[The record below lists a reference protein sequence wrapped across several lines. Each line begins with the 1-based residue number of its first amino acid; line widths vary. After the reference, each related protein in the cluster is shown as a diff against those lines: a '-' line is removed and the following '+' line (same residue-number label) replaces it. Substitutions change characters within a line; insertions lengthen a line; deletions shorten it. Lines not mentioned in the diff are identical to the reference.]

1 MPITSAT
8 FLFLRSNHAI
18 KHKIFDVRIIGK
30 ASPIK
35 EKIEVRCGDTYHA
48 NGDSNSSNIDTKVT
62 VRNSSLIIFLIIAL

>member
-18 KHKIFDVRIIGK
+18 KHKIFVVRITGN
-30 ASPIK
+30 ANPIN

-48 NGDSNSSNIDTKVT
+48 NGDSKSRNIDTMVT
-62 VRNSSLIIFLIIAL
+62 VRKSSLIIFLIIAL